1 MLLLQVADPYT
12 KVETGSQDWIFALI
26 LIGVFAFYI
35 LLCVLVGRYAKK
47 HSRTFWGF
55 FFLSFFLSPFWG
67 IIIAIIVGGETKKQR
82 EERIRRET
90 EIRMQVEN
98 QYRQQFY
105 SQTPPPIPT
114 SDNTEL

>member
-1 MLLLQVADPYT
+1 MLLLQVADSYT
-12 KVETGSQDWIFALI
+12 NIESGNQDWIFALI
-26 LIGVFAFYI
+26 LLGVLAFYI
-35 LLCVLVGRYAKK
+35 LLCVLIGRYAKK

-67 IIIAIIVGGETKKQR
+67 IIIAIIVGGETQKQR

-105 SQTPPPIPT
+105 SQTPPPMPT
-114 SDNTEL
+114 NDNTEL